1 MESGSDDT
9 ITGRPT
15 RLVRNREPYLQS
27 QKRENEGQK
36 STIRVEIKPSQRGE
50 KKTRGLFFCSLSR
63 SLLDKILDAW

>member
-1 MESGSDDT
+1 MKSGSDDT

-36 STIRVEIKPSQRGE
+36 STISVEIKPSQRGG
-50 KKTRGLFFCSLSR
+50 KKNKRTIF
-63 SLLDKILDAW
+63 LLAFSFSP